1 MANSLSKK
9 SELCY
14 TISDRKRRNLRN
26 RKSKEWTKENP
37 QREGLYALKKI
48 AVINDISGFGRCSMT
63 AALPVISALGAEA
76 CPLPTAVLS
85 NQTGYDSFFC
95 DDFTNRLPA
104 YIDEW
109 KKLSVHF
116 DGILT
121 GFLMSEMQVE
131 LILEFLKEFK
141 TQDTLYICDPVMAD
155 DGRIY
160 STYSDALCN
169 KMKEL
174 ASMADIITPNLTELC
189 ILSGTDYDALIAHS
203 AEEDYVL
210 RIEAIAKSLLNET
223 LQTVIVTGVCR
234 ENSICNIAVTEN
246 GATVTQ
252 SKRFG
257 GSYSGTGDLLSAVL
271 SGMLVEGYTA
281 QEAVQTAATF
291 LAASI
296 EDSFLE
302 GNDRND
308 GVNFQKY
315 LYMLT
320 EKKGK

>member
-1 MANSLSKK
+1 M
-9 SELCY
+9 
-14 TISDRKRRNLRN
+14 KR
-26 RKSKEWTKENP
+26 
-37 QREGLYALKKI
+37 I

-76 CPLPTAVLS
+76 CPLPTAILS
-85 NQTGYDSFFC
+85 NQTGYDSFFY
-95 DDFTNRLPA
+95 DDFTDRLPA
-104 YIDEW
+104 YIAEW

-121 GFLMSEMQVE
+121 GFLMSEAQVE
-131 LILEFLKEFK
+131 LILKFLKEFK
-141 TQDTLYICDPVMAD
+141 TPNTLYICDPVMAD

-160 STYSDALCN
+160 STYSHALCQ

-174 ASMADIITPNLTELC
+174 VSMADIITPNLTELC
-189 ILSGTDYDALIAHS
+189 ILSGTEYDALVAHS
-203 AEEDYVL
+203 ADADYVL

-234 ENSICNIAVTEN
+234 ESTICNIAVTAK
-246 GATVTQ
+246 GATVTE

-257 GSYSGTGDLLSAVL
+257 DSYSGTGDLFSAVL
-271 SGMLVEGYTA
+271 AGMLVEGYSA
-281 QEAVQTAATF
+281 QEAVQTAAKF
-291 LAASI
+291 LAAAI

-320 EKKGK
+320 ERTEK